1 MGYVANEEEVAA
13 VFGLA
18 APDRYSHF
26 VRRVADWGEVWS
38 VADDGGWRLLGDVD
52 AGELVPVWPAE
63 AFVQALCIG
72 EWAGCRPRA
81 IAMDDWLEKW
91 TPGLERDGRKVAVLP
106 TPDGRGVAIEPAR
119 LAADIRYVQA
129 DFLDA

>member
-1 MGYVANEEEVAA
+1 MSYVANGKEIAA
-13 VFGLA
+13 VFKLSG
-18 APDRYSHF
+18 PDRYSHF
-26 VRRVADWGEVWS
+26 VRRVADWGEIWS
-38 VADDGGWRLLGDVD
+38 LGDGDGWKLLADD
-52 AGELVPVWPAE
+52 AGRELVPVWPAA

-91 TPGLERDGRKVAVLP
+91 TPGMVRDGRKVAVPP
-106 TPDGRGVAIEPAR
+106 TPEGRAVTVEPER
-119 LAADIRYVQA
+119 LAADIRDAQA